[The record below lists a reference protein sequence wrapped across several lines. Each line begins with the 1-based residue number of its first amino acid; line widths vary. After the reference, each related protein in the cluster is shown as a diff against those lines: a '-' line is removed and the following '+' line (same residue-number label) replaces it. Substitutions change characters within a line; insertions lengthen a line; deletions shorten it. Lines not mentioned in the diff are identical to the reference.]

1 MVKTGLYNFFNDVKD
16 SSSQYKYF
24 EYRLAVLYL
33 TKVKNYS
40 FEEILNS
47 RDIKFKEVL
56 AEIKTLTIADVFTLY
71 DI

>member
-1 MVKTGLYNFFNDVKD
+1 
-16 SSSQYKYF
+16 
-24 EYRLAVLYL
+24 VLYL

-56 AEIKTLTIADVFTLY
+56 EEIKTLNPADVLALY